1 MLTDTSIN
9 LTVSRNGLVD
19 LLIKTQQAFQ
29 ITARLMHE
37 NSPKDSIAAE
47 LVSAYLEALAASLE
61 HDIDETL
68 AKQLPPLVK
77 ALAQASGDEDYEHEG
92 VVLEGQIKEFIEI
105 IEGIRGKAEKEPLI
119 ILGDMEV
126 VH

>member
-1 MLTDTSIN
+1 MIQETSIN
-9 LTVSRNGLVD
+9 LTLNRNGLVD

-29 ITARLMHE
+29 ITAKLIADA
-37 NSPKDSIAAE
+37 SPKDSIAAE
-47 LVSAYLEALAASLE
+47 LVGAYLEALAASLE

-77 ALAQASGDEDYEHEG
+77 AFAKATGDEDYEHEG
-92 VVLEGQIKEFIEI
+92 RVLDAQVAEFVNI
-105 IEGIRGKAEKEPLI
+105 IEEIRGKANKEPI
-119 ILGDMEV
+119 MVVGDMEI